1 MAIKKTIIV
10 FESYHHKN
18 TEKIARI
25 LTQALQAKLYRPEQI
40 NVSTLSD
47 FDLIGFGTGIYHG
60 KPHVKIRHFLEQLPL
75 LKNKKAFLF
84 TTSGFIKDE
93 YTQKISDSISK
104 KGLLLIG
111 SFACKGHNTYGPFKV
126 IGGLNRGH
134 PDLEDFYNAEIF
146 ANDLE
151 NRL

>member
-1 MAIKKTIIV
+1 MESHMKNPTFFRAITIV
-10 FESYHHKN
+10 E
-18 TEKIARI
+18 
-25 LTQALQAKLYRPEQI
+25 EQE
-40 NVSTLSD
+40 
-47 FDLIGFGTGIYHG
+47 GIS
-60 KPHVKIRHFLEQLPL
+60 
-75 LKNKKAFLF
+75 F